1 MVMPISI
8 PPAGTAVRASS
19 GPAANREHPM
29 CHRLAL
35 AECRSC
41 CPQAIRRGV
50 DASRLKLTRTRRV
63 LPYGKYGMN
72 PIRSHSPQV
81 ATGRAT
87 HAGSIRS
94 HGRCRARAATPRR
107 RDPSL
112 QAAACTG
119 PCMHGHGH
127 EHPLTHYTSHSVSCP
142 CPRPPPPTCAVSV
155 ASHLPRSRTPCH
167 SVVSTLLTQR
177 RCLDK

>member
-1 MVMPISI
+1 MSGVTEL
-8 PPAGTAVRASS
+8 AGRDELRSSDGDAYLHSTGRHQVTSRDKHKLEWVALLITPLHSTFAVRASS

-94 HGRCRARAATPRR
+94 HPLSCSRRHPETARPVPAGCSLHWTMHARARA
-107 RDPSL
+107 
-112 QAAACTG
+112 
-119 PCMHGHGH
+119 
-127 EHPLTHYTSHSVSCP
+127 
-142 CPRPPPPTCAVSV
+142 
-155 ASHLPRSRTPCH
+155 
-167 SVVSTLLTQR
+167 
-177 RCLDK
+177 